1 MSLLKG
7 SNFQMYENINCT
19 ELFIPVSSKC
29 IRYSL
34 YFWEKKNVREHS
46 PIIMKGREDWHKPVS
61 IRSGLFSLLGWK
73 KSTEHFCFRNEPNLH
88 FLSGV
93 SNSTAT
99 PFTSALAF
107 SSTLW
112 RLLTVNTEALCLR
125 VFLSG
130 KVLNQQAGQA
140 RRAESTPQK
149 QLSTNDG
156 WGGQR

>member
-1 MSLLKG
+1 MSLLRG
-7 SNFQMYENINCT
+7 LNFQMYENIKCT

-34 YFWEKKNVREHS
+34 YFWEKKIREHS
-46 PIIMKGREDWHKPVS
+46 LIIMKGEDWHKPVS

-73 KSTEHFCFRNEPNLH
+73 KSTEHFCFRMSLIYIFCLVLVTVLLAHLH
-88 FLSGV
+88 LPWLSPLPYDGC
-93 SNSTAT
+93 SLWT
-99 PFTSALAF
+99 P
-107 SSTLW
+107 
-112 RLLTVNTEALCLR
+112 EALCLR

-140 RRAESTPQK
+140 RSAESTPQK

-156 WGGQR
+156 WGVQR